1 MAEIAAINIHSHEIS
16 TSNYE
21 SANNRINLNLKNGI
35 DPTTQPNTNAFKLY
49 VNSAHRPDL
58 IDTVTATGN
67 QLQLQLNTATPAPL
81 TESDVIEVRYQRDL
95 GPLNNSQGQ
104 PIDAFS
110 AVLNTT
116 NTLTAPGI
124 GATAGAVNVYLKD
137 TQTLRSGQSVF
148 VSYNAPIGTGPP
160 GRCRQP
166 RQKIH
171 PNRQQVADNSGPQLT
186 AGTQGIELL
195 ADGAQIQRGN

>member
-1 MAEIAAINIHSHEIS
+1 AGVTAPLGNVISVHFSEPLAQPQTNGEIDSLKTQLTVYIDGASVPMADIAAVNIHSHEIS

-67 QLQLQLNTATPAPL
+67 QLQLQINTATPAPL
-81 TESDVIEVRYQRDL
+81 TESDVIEVRYQQDL

-116 NTLTAPGI
+116 NTLNAPGI

-137 TQTLRSGQSVF
+137 TQTL
-148 VSYNAPIGTGPP
+148 
-160 GRCRQP
+160 
-166 RQKIH
+166 
-171 PNRQQVADNSGPQLT
+171 
-186 AGTQGIELL
+186 
-195 ADGAQIQRGN
+195 